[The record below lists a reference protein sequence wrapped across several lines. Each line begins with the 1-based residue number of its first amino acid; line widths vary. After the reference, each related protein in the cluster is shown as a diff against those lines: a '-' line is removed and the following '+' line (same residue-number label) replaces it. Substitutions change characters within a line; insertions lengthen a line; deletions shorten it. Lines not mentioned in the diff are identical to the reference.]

1 MIFLAVRMT
10 PARRAG
16 TLASQ
21 LVHLESGLGSEE
33 LQPLDLVGL
42 LQGLV
47 EDWETPCRQ
56 AGVRLTFVPV
66 TQQAEVWG
74 NAALIGE
81 VLSNLLDNAL
91 THADA
96 STITVSVDEVGFS
109 VTDDGRGV
117 EPEKLE
123 QIFER
128 FYRSENVATGGHG
141 LGLSIVREFASR
153 MQAEAT
159 AQVENGLKLS
169 LRFKSATV

>member
-1 MIFLAVRMT
+1 M
-10 PARRAG
+10 
-16 TLASQ
+16 
-21 LVHLESGLGSEE
+21 
-33 LQPLDLVGL
+33 
-42 LQGLV
+42 
-47 EDWETPCRQ
+47 
-56 AGVRLTFVPV
+56 PV

-117 EPEKLE
+117 EQKNLE